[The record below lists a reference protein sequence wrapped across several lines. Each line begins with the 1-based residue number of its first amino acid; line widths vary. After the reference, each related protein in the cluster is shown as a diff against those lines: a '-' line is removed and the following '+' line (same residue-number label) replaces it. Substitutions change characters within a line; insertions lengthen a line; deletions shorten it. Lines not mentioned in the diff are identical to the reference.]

1 MKRLLLVLS
10 CAVVSCLAGCGE
22 QKEACPMSPVDMT
35 KPMAQVK
42 QEAQAMTK
50 EQLKMKMDAC
60 KMQKDKCMEAMN
72 KMMADMKAM
81 PMDEQAGQ
89 KGMEMKKTI
98 EDHKAK
104 IARLDE
110 MMKCYQD
117 CMSKM

>member
-1 MKRLLLVLS
+1 MKRLLLIVS

-22 QKEACPMSPVDMT
+22 QKEACPVPPVDMN
-35 KPMAQVK
+35 KPIEQVK
-42 QEAQAMTK
+42 QEAQTMTK

-60 KMQKDKCMEAMN
+60 KMQKEKCMQTMD

-81 PMDEQAGQ
+81 PMDEQAGA

-104 IARLDE
+104 MAKLDE
-110 MMKCYQD
+110 LMKCYQE
-117 CMSKM
+117 CMDKM